1 MAGIGISNGTG
12 TASNYTLTGGTHS
25 FTINRR
31 VVSLSGG
38 SRQYNGSAT
47 AIAAD
52 LPTINNLVGSETL
65 TLSGNGVV
73 ENANVGDNKPLT
85 NLSGLTLQNGSNG
98 GLAANYT
105 LSGGSSIISIT
116 PRILSLDGSRVY
128 DGTTNSNSSDLTIS
142 NLVGSET
149 VSLSGFG
156 TVTSG
161 NVGTNK
167 TITLNTLSISD
178 GSGSASNYTLTGGT
192 HTYDIT
198 SRAVTYS
205 GTKVYDGS
213 TLVNGSDLTT
223 ISNLATGESLSILG
237 SGSISSANV
246 GTGKSVTTGTLSLQN
261 GTGLASNY
269 TLGSGTFD
277 VTQRWINITGN
288 KSYDGS
294 TSVTAGSLA
303 LGNLVSGESLTI
315 SGSGSV
321 SSSSVGSDKAITL
334 GTLALGNTG
343 SGTASNY
350 TFGNTSFEIT
360 RRVLN
365 ASGSRA
371 YNGSTN
377 VTSSDLTL
385 NNLAGSETITFSGSG
400 TISSAEVENNKSVTS
415 DGFSISNG
423 SGAASNYT
431 LSGGSFTLSVTTRPL
446 TLSGSSL

>member
-1 MAGIGISNGTG
+1 MLLKRPLNSSGSKSYDANTDALANAITLSNLAGGETLVRSGTASTSSANAGSYTINNLAGISISMER
-12 TASNYTLTGGTHS
+12 AMSNYTLTGGTHS

-167 TITLNTLSISD
+167 TITLNTLSLSD

-192 HTYDIT
+192 ILTT
-198 SRAVTYS
+198 LPQERFTYS
-205 GTKVYDGS
+205 GTK
-213 TLVNGSDLTT
+213 
-223 ISNLATGESLSILG
+223 SL
-237 SGSISSANV
+237 
-246 GTGKSVTTGTLSLQN
+246 
-261 GTGLASNY
+261 
-269 TLGSGTFD
+269 
-277 VTQRWINITGN
+277 
-288 KSYDGS
+288 
-294 TSVTAGSLA
+294 
-303 LGNLVSGESLTI
+303 
-315 SGSGSV
+315 
-321 SSSSVGSDKAITL
+321 
-334 GTLALGNTG
+334 
-343 SGTASNY
+343 
-350 TFGNTSFEIT
+350 
-360 RRVLN
+360 
-365 ASGSRA
+365 
-371 YNGSTN
+371 
-377 VTSSDLTL
+377 
-385 NNLAGSETITFSGSG
+385 
-400 TISSAEVENNKSVTS
+400 
-415 DGFSISNG
+415 
-423 SGAASNYT
+423 
-431 LSGGSFTLSVTTRPL
+431 
-446 TLSGSSL
+446 